1 MQQASGV
8 IKWRGSTEKNIQQCF
23 DVELELELYISIAQI
38 KHNKH
43 IECALQYFQAYDNKV
58 P

>member
-1 MQQASGV
+1 MLSLTVNRHLLDLTWPEQWHF
-8 IKWRGSTEKNIQQCF
+8 KLK
-23 DVELELELYISIAQI
+23 LELELYISIAQI

-43 IECALQYFQAYDNKV
+43 IECALQYFQAYDNKI

>member
-1 MQQASGV
+1 MAEN
-8 IKWRGSTEKNIQQCF
+8 KIQIYKIPPPPPPPSSRKI
-23 DVELELELYISIAQI
+23 ELELELYISIAQI

-43 IECALQYFQAYDNKV
+43 IECTLQYFQAYDNKV